1 MSENVKRAAFAFAF
15 AFAFACSKFFKRKV
29 HTFLLSLLSLPSLFS
44 LSYQS
49 KNPIM
54 SGEEEA
60 SKAKVA
66 PGHRSLFSRVSTFGS
81 DLVNALGDGI
91 N

>member
-1 MSENVKRAAFAFAF
+1 MSSGTPRPLDIDDDSEDAA
-15 AFAFACSKFFKRKV
+15 KKV
-29 HTFLLSLLSLPSLFS
+29 TTKGTPPPTTTTTEM
-44 LSYQS
+44 
-49 KNPIM
+49 K
-54 SGEEEA
+54 A
-60 SKAKVA
+60 S

>member
-1 MSENVKRAAFAFAF
+1 MSMSSGTPRPLDIDDDSEDAA
-15 AFAFACSKFFKRKV
+15 KKV
-29 HTFLLSLLSLPSLFS
+29 TTKGTPPPTTTTTEM
-44 LSYQS
+44 
-49 KNPIM
+49 K
-54 SGEEEA
+54 A
-60 SKAKVA
+60 S

>member
-1 MSENVKRAAFAFAF
+1 
-15 AFAFACSKFFKRKV
+15 
-29 HTFLLSLLSLPSLFS
+29 
-44 LSYQS
+44 
-49 KNPIM
+49 M
-54 SGEEEA
+54 SGEEEEEEEA
-60 SKAKVA
+60 SSSSKTKVA

>member
-1 MSENVKRAAFAFAF
+1 VL
-15 AFAFACSKFFKRKV
+15 FFSQFFTRNRTNTSLFSSV
-29 HTFLLSLLSLPSLFS
+29 LSLLSN
-44 LSYQS
+44 
-49 KNPIM
+49 KIIIIM
-54 SGEEEA
+54 SGGGEKEEEEA
-60 SKAKVA
+60 SSSSKTTKVA

>member
-1 MSENVKRAAFAFAF
+1 VLL
-15 AFAFACSKFFKRKV
+15 FFPKIPHKKERTLLLFSFV
-29 HTFLLSLLSLPSLFS
+29 LFSFLSLLSN
-44 LSYQS
+44 
-49 KNPIM
+49 KKIIIM
-54 SGEEEA
+54 SGGGEKEEEEA
-60 SKAKVA
+60 SSSSKTTKVA

>member
-1 MSENVKRAAFAFAF
+1 MST
-15 AFAFACSKFFKRKV
+15 S
-29 HTFLLSLLSLPSLFS
+29 
-44 LSYQS
+44 
-49 KNPIM
+49 
-54 SGEEEA
+54 SGIPRPLDIDDDSEDNNKKGATTTKATTTAEMKA
-60 SKAKVA
+60 S

>member
-1 MSENVKRAAFAFAF
+1 MST
-15 AFAFACSKFFKRKV
+15 S
-29 HTFLLSLLSLPSLFS
+29 
-44 LSYQS
+44 
-49 KNPIM
+49 
-54 SGEEEA
+54 SGIPRPPLDIDDDSEDNNKKGATTTKGTTPTTTEMKA
-60 SKAKVA
+60 S